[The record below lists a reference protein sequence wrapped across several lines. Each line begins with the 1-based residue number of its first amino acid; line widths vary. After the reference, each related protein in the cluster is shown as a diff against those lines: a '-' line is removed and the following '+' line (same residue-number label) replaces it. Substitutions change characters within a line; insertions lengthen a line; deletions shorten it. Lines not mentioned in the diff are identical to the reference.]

1 MKKKLCL
8 LMALVCCVAVFAVA
22 FAACN
27 DNGGKSGNGGGAGGG
42 IFTEGTSLEDI
53 IAALESA
60 ESLTMTTWT
69 YHATVGETLY
79 EYKFSADGILDT
91 TSVSYEVNGT
101 PMQAMVVGYQYCADG
116 ITYSVDSYSY
126 EGDLIMEEASKDLEY
141 INPLSFN
148 YFLGE
153 GMTIREIIEAYL
165 TTDEDGN
172 IVLADNIVGDRSDNT
187 EADNYG
193 YYDYLEGSGYVK
205 LVGSSIEIGWSYE
218 DPDDLGDAIEKHKF
232 SISGVNT
239 TTVEI
244 PDEVRALE
252 AEAEWSLWVDY
263 KGVTYRKEIDENGQE
278 YYYVHEKDDESA
290 VPETTINTL
299 PVR

>member
-8 LMALVCCVAVFAVA
+8 LMALVCCVAVIAVA

-27 DNGGKSGNGGGAGGG
+27 DNGGKSGGNGGGAGDG
-42 IFTEGTSLEDI
+42 IFTEGASLEDI

-69 YHATVGETLY
+69 YHATDGETLY
-79 EYKFSADGILDT
+79 EYKFSADGILET
-91 TSVSYEVNGT
+91 VSYGT
-101 PMQAMVVGYQYCADG
+101 PQLMYVGYKYCADG
-116 ITYSVDSYSY
+116 ITYSVDSYIY
-126 EGDLIMEEASKDLEY
+126 EGDLIMDEASKDLEY
-141 INPLSFN
+141 LNPLSFD
-148 YFLGE
+148 YLLGE

-165 TTDEDGN
+165 TTDEEGN
-172 IVLADNIVGDRSDNT
+172 IVLADNIVGDNND
-187 EADNYG
+187 YG
-193 YYDYLEGSGYVK
+193 DYLEGSGYVK
-205 LVGSSIEIGWSYE
+205 FAGSSIEIGWSYE
-218 DPDDLGDAIEKHKF
+218 DPDDLGDAIEKQKF

-278 YYYVHEKDDESA
+278 YYYVHEKDDEST

>member
-8 LMALVCCVAVFAVA
+8 LMALVCCVAVFAMA

-27 DNGGKSGNGGGAGGG
+27 DNGGKSGGNGSGNGGGAGDG
-42 IFTEGTSLEDI
+42 IFTEGASLEDI

-69 YHATVGETLY
+69 NHVTDGEALI

-101 PMQAMVVGYQYCADG
+101 PMQAMFVGYQYCADG

-126 EGDLIMEEASKDLEY
+126 DGDLIMEEASKDLQY
-141 INPLSFN
+141 LNPLSFD

-172 IVLADNIVGDRSDNT
+172 IVLSDNIVGDND
-187 EADNYG
+187 D

-205 LVGSSIEIGWSYE
+205 FAGSSIEIGWSYE

>member
-27 DNGGKSGNGGGAGGG
+27 DNGGKSGNGGGAGDG
-42 IFTEGTSLEDI
+42 IFTEGASLEDI

-69 YHATVGETLY
+69 NHVTDGEALI

-101 PMQAMVVGYQYCADG
+101 PMQAMFVGYQYCADG

-126 EGDLIMEEASKDLEY
+126 DGDLFMEEASKDLEHL
-141 INPLSFN
+141 NPLSFD

-153 GMTIREIIEAYL
+153 WMTIREIIEVHL

-172 IVLADNIVGDRSDNT
+172 IVLSDNIVGDND
-187 EADNYG
+187 D